1 MNKVIKRI
9 TLSIESQY
17 HNVPLV
23 NAAVHKLCSLIPF
36 GDKDTYATEL
46 CVTEAVVNSIKHAY
60 DDEPDHTVAVIFCL
74 LATELVIEV
83 QDTGKSM
90 DPALLEVN
98 RDATLKLDMMDTDD
112 IPESGR
118 GLAIIQNYMDEVHY
132 RVEDNGNYLTMK
144 KKILQSQGD
153 DIHGNN
159 RGKD

>member
-1 MNKVIKRI
+1 
-9 TLSIESQY
+9 
-17 HNVPLV
+17 
-23 NAAVHKLCSLIPF
+23 LIPF
-36 GDKDTYATEL
+36 GNKDTYATEL

>member
-1 MNKVIKRI
+1 MKKI

-23 NAAVHKLCSLIPF
+23 NAAVRKLCSLVPF

-60 DDEPDHTVAVIFCL
+60 QDEPDHTVAVIFCL

-98 RDATLKLDMMDTDD
+98 RDASLKFDIMDTDN

-132 RVEDNGNYLTMK
+132 RVEENGNFLTMK
-144 KKILQSQGD
+144 KKIVKSLGD
-153 DIHGNN
+153 DIHGND

>member
-1 MNKVIKRI
+1 MKSI
-9 TLSIESQY
+9 TLSIDSQY

-23 NAAVHKLCSLIPF
+23 NAAINKLCSLIPF

-60 DDEPDHTVAVIFCL
+60 LDEPDHTVAVVFCL
-74 LATELVIEV
+74 RETELVIEV

-90 DPALLEVN
+90 GPELLELN
-98 RDATLKLDMMDTDD
+98 RVAALKIDALDTDN

-118 GLAIIQNYMDEVHY
+118 GLAIIQSYMDEVHY
-132 RVEDNGNYLTMK
+132 RVEENGNYLIMK
-144 KKILQSQGD
+144 KKTLQSLED

-159 RGKD
+159 RSKAK